1 MSKDF
6 DIGSMFQVQ
15 GSHGLDAYFAR
26 DPQIVTPTGR
36 RKVASLQ
43 DLSGFVRLGSD
54 TLIHKAE
61 KDLWAIKR
69 EADGSMIIERQFDD
83 NGKPLRY

>member
-15 GSHGLDAYFAR
+15 GSYGLDSFFAR
-26 DPQIVTPTGR
+26 EPQMITPSGR
-36 RKVASLQ
+36 RKVGSLQ
-43 DLSGFVRLGSD
+43 DLSSFIRLSND
-54 TLIHKAE
+54 TLIHKSE

>member
-15 GSHGLDAYFAR
+15 GSYGLDSFFAR
-26 DPQIVTPTGR
+26 EPQMITPSGR
-36 RKVASLQ
+36 RKVASIQ
-43 DLSGFVRLGSD
+43 DLSSFIRLSND
-54 TLIHKAE
+54 TLIHKSE

-69 EADGSMIIERQFDD
+69 EADGSMVIERQFDD